1 MYIVYTI
8 YYRSC
13 FETTYFLYE
22 SAFCPHETSESP
34 EWIPRRKPH
43 IFETALHSVIF
54 FLFDEF
60 GEFVWTT
67 ETEYFEAN
75 YVINSGP
82 V

>member
-8 YYRSC
+8 YYRSY

-34 EWIPRRKPH
+34 DGNRIFLKPLSTVW
-43 IFETALHSVIF
+43 FF
-54 FLFDEF
+54 FLFDGF

-67 ETEYFEAN
+67 ETEYFW
-75 YVINSGP
+75 SQLRH
-82 V
+82 

>member
-13 FETTYFLYE
+13 FEITYFLYE

-34 EWIPRRKPH
+34 DGNRIFLKPLSTVW
-43 IFETALHSVIF
+43 FF